1 MPTNE
6 DLIRRKE
13 DLIRLYLDIEKRILD
28 AQSDTGLD
36 ALHYVDYAK
45 LMESAPKSI
54 LMGLL
59 LESVSKM
66 SEADEQYRN
75 AYTNIARMGAYAFR
89 YFARKK
95 SFELIH
101 NIKRANSWWR
111 FHWHLGSAEY
121 LLNEAN
127 KKCDLGEDSLLR
139 GEHLE
144 SIDYFKQSISDSL
157 DGLRGINEPPLWKTV
172 LSWLTVIGGIVAA
185 TYAIIKIVNA
195 LH

>member
-59 LESVSKM
+59 LEC
-66 SEADEQYRN
+66 
-75 AYTNIARMGAYAFR
+75 
-89 YFARKK
+89 
-95 SFELIH
+95 H
-101 NIKRANSWWR
+101 
-111 FHWHLGSAEY
+111 GS
-121 LLNEAN
+121 
-127 KKCDLGEDSLLR
+127 G
-139 GEHLE
+139 
-144 SIDYFKQSISDSL
+144 
-157 DGLRGINEPPLWKTV
+157 
-172 LSWLTVIGGIVAA
+172 
-185 TYAIIKIVNA
+185 
-195 LH
+195 